1 MKKVKE
7 EEDLCHRYLL
17 YNNQHE
23 KNRSNIYIYI
33 YNISHYQ
40 LFTAINPTLYIQ
52 GVCVKGAHV
61 FVRLCVFSVY
71 FLCAL

>member
-1 MKKVKE
+1 MQLMKK
-7 EEDLCHRYLL
+7 EDLCHRYCTTT
-17 YNNQHE
+17 NMKRIDQ
-23 KNRSNIYIYI
+23 IYIYI
-33 YNISHYQ
+33 YNIYHYQ